1 MTPDTSH
8 VTVRNGTFTLS
19 RGERRESDIGVLR
32 QPSSIIIR
40 KGDQMMSSKQEP
52 MIKLQPGGSAP
63 IISYNVP
70 EPTAYSGRNFIDLA
84 FPDSY
89 FVPSSASAS
98 ASSFSAKAAGG
109 ETSLRKASFA
119 AEEGA
124 SMKKPSSLELFRS
137 IPPRERLSPS
147 LEKLTE
153 EEVIRMEAA
162 GKQLVLYK
170 SMSGALTYRFID
182 AAIRTE
188 AAIEAGSQPTLKAGL
203 ARAVAQPTDEG
214 PLPTMRPID
223 DGGGGDPD
231 PDPISVA
238 VGITSPAA
246 NSTVNGAY
254 SGAVFNVHGWA
265 SNSGDGS
272 IAKVQ
277 VKIGGGSYQDA
288 QLSDDGSWVFPNVT
302 INTSG
307 SITIT
312 AKATHSFGSTLTAS
326 KTITVNVALAQA
338 PDTKQPQLSIVKP
351 TPGQF
356 LSTNGAS
363 SMTVN
368 IEGTASDDRS
378 LAKVEYALNGGAFQ
392 LTDTSNGY
400 ANWKKALTL
409 SGGTHSLI
417 VKATDAAGNAYQS
430 SLTFTVDS
438 VAPTLTITAPQQ
450 GAQVAGTNSKGAVIE
465 VTGTASDISGI
476 KLVEVALDQNQM
488 FLPATPKGTNDWS
501 TWKATLNVNEQ
512 GSHTIYV
519 RCTDLAGIV
528 SEKTVGVNVNIF
540 PEVSS
545 RLKRIILVESFR
557 LSSFLGN
564 YGAGRT
570 IKTTSLLPGEKTKI
584 SIRSYLQSEQTVKDA
599 STILDSVTDDIA
611 DEFEKSMGNEQTDKK
626 NYEESFKYSVSA
638 EAGASWGWGS
648 AHVSASASGGTNA
661 AREQFARNI
670 SNSTQKHVARASARR
685 DVQINTSFEE
695 KTTTG
700 EETAIVREIEN
711 INVGRSLN
719 FVFRQMNQE
728 YITLLHL
735 IDIRVGFFKVDI
747 VDGKEDYS
755 YQEVTLPQLDK
766 LISEVIVADKR
777 TEVRNSIVNQLLH
790 IFDYQ
795 DRHHRFIEDKPFKD
809 EEGNDIPLSNYL
821 RVKKDYFST
830 YNEPGSPSITV
841 PGIILAAN
849 RHVLRTEGVIVEALL
864 GQGEALDDYS
874 RNLQTETVRER
885 NLKNDLLEQEIK
897 MKKRA
902 IDILDSRDQ
911 LGAKLYAMINQAP
924 ESENDEDAE
933 AAASSSG
940 GALAGLR

>member
-1 MTPDTSH
+1 
-8 VTVRNGTFTLS
+8 
-19 RGERRESDIGVLR
+19 
-32 QPSSIIIR
+32 
-40 KGDQMMSSKQEP
+40 MSSKQEP

-89 FVPSSASAS
+89 FVPSSASTS
-98 ASSFSAKAAGG
+98 TFSAKAAGG
-109 ETSLRKASFA
+109 ETSLRKASLA

-124 SMKKPSSLELFRS
+124 SAMKQSSLELFRS
-137 IPPRERLSPS
+137 IPPGEKLTPS

-153 EEVIRMEAA
+153 DEVLRMEEA

-182 AAIRTE
+182 AAIRKE
-188 AAIEAGSQPTLKAGL
+188 PVIEAQSQPALKAGL

-214 PLPTMRPID
+214 PLPTLRPID

-231 PDPISVA
+231 PEPISVA

-254 SGAVFNVHGWA
+254 TGAVFNVHGWA

-272 IAKVQ
+272 IARVQ
-277 VKIGGGSYQDA
+277 VKIGGGIYQDA

-302 INTSG
+302 INASG

-378 LAKVEYALNGGAFQ
+378 LSKVEYALNGGAFQ
-392 LTDTSNGY
+392 LTDTSNSY
-400 ANWKKALTL
+400 ANWKKALNL
-409 SGGTHSLI
+409 SGGTHSLV

-430 SLTFTVDS
+430 SLTFTIDS

-450 GAQVAGTNSKGAVIE
+450 GAQIAGTNSKGAVIE
-465 VTGTASDISGI
+465 VAGTASDISGI

-599 STILDSVTDDIA
+599 STILDSVTDEIA

-626 NYEESFKYSVSA
+626 NYDESFRYSVSA
-638 EAGASWGWGS
+638 EASASWGWGS
-648 AHVSASASGGTNA
+648 ASVSASASGGTNA

-685 DVQINTSFEE
+685 DVQINTSYEE

-735 IDIRVGFFKVDI
+735 IDIRIGFFKVDI
-747 VDGKEDYS
+747 VDGEENYS
-755 YQEVTLPQLDK
+755 YQEVTLPQIDK

-795 DRHHRFIEDKPFKD
+795 DRHHRFIEDKPFQD
-809 EEGNDIPLSNYL
+809 AEGNDIPLSNYL

-902 IDILDSRDQ
+902 IDILDSRDE

-924 ESENDEDAE
+924 EAENDADAE
-933 AAASSSG
+933 AAASSDGSV
-940 GALAGLR
+940 LAGLR

>member
-1 MTPDTSH
+1 
-8 VTVRNGTFTLS
+8 
-19 RGERRESDIGVLR
+19 
-32 QPSSIIIR
+32 
-40 KGDQMMSSKQEP
+40 MSSKQEP

-89 FVPSSASAS
+89 FIQSSAS
-98 ASSFSAKAAGG
+98 ASSFSALAAGG
-109 ETSLRKASFA
+109 ETSMRKASLA

-124 SMKKPSSLELFRS
+124 SVQKQSSLDLFRS
-137 IPPRERLSPS
+137 IPPGEKLSPS

-153 EEVIRMEAA
+153 EEVIRMEQS

-170 SMSGALTYRFID
+170 SMSGALTCRFID
-182 AAIRTE
+182 ANVRTE
-188 AAIEAGSQPTLKAGL
+188 AAFEAGSQPSLKAGL
-203 ARAVAQPTDEG
+203 ARLAVDQPTDEG
-214 PLPTMRPID
+214 PIISMLPID

-231 PDPISVA
+231 PDPISVS

-246 NSTVNGAY
+246 NSTVNGPY
-254 SGAVFNVHGWA
+254 TGAVFNVQGWA

-272 IAKVQ
+272 IARVQ
-277 VKIGGGSYQDA
+277 VKIGGGLYQDA
-288 QLSDDGSWVFPNVT
+288 QLSDDGSWVYPNVS

-326 KTITVNVALAQA
+326 KTITVNIALAQA
-338 PDTKQPQLSIVKP
+338 PDTKQPLLAIVKP

-356 LSTNGAS
+356 FSTGGAG

-378 LAKVEYALNGGAFQ
+378 LTKVEYALNGGAFQ
-392 LTDTSNGY
+392 LTDTSNNY
-400 ANWKKALTL
+400 ANWKKTLNL
-409 SGGTHSLI
+409 SGGTHSLV
-417 VKATDAAGNAYQS
+417 VKATDAAGNASQT

-450 GAQVAGTNSKGAVIE
+450 GAQIAGTNSKGAVIE

-512 GSHTIYV
+512 GSHTVYV

-528 SEKTVGVNVNIF
+528 TEKTVGVNVNIF

-584 SIRSYLQSEQTVKDA
+584 SIRSYMQSEQTVKNA
-599 STILDSVTDDIA
+599 STILDSVTDEIA

-648 AHVSASASGGTNA
+648 ASVSASASGGTNA

-735 IDIRVGFFKVDI
+735 IDIRIGFFKVDI
-747 VDGKEDYS
+747 VDGDEKYS
-755 YQEVTLPQLDK
+755 YQEVTLPQIDK

-777 TEVRNSIVNQLLH
+777 TEVRNSIVNQLLN

-809 EEGNDIPLSNYL
+809 AEGKDIPLSNYL

-841 PGIILAAN
+841 PGIIMAAN

-874 RNLQTETVRER
+874 RNLQTETVREK

-897 MKKRA
+897 MKKMA
-902 IDILDSRDQ
+902 LDILEARDE
-911 LGAKLYAMINQAP
+911 LAAKLYAVINPGLAT
-924 ESENDEDAE
+924 ESEEETD
-933 AAASSSG
+933 AAASGGSG
-940 GALAGLR
+940 VLAGLR